1 MAAHGHSTDSPHRE
15 GYDFAHPMPVWVLL
29 TVFFVLTLLTII
41 TVAQASFD
49 VGNLDIVLVMGIAT
63 IKAALVML
71 FFMHLAYDKPFNV
84 IVFLASFVFVA
95 LFVILTINDVRQ
107 NAGTLEPVYDEPPPV
122 VSGS

>member
-1 MAAHGHSTDSPHRE
+1 
-15 GYDFAHPMPVWVLL
+15 MPVWVLL
-29 TVFFVLTLLTII
+29 AVFFALTVLTII

-63 IKAALVML
+63 VKAALVML

-84 IVFLASFVFVA
+84 IIFLASFVFVA

-107 NAGTLEPVYDEPPPV
+107 NAGTFEPVYDEPPPV